1 MNGKLTRRQL
11 ICSLAC
17 PAVCF
22 LWGSLYI
29 VVYLANGSLFTNQPL
44 ADCGYFASIVLG
56 GIVPALITV
65 IGKVDTESYLKQ
77 RGFIILVV
85 FAAFRA
91 MTIGAMKP
99 IHFYLYIAIGLAA
112 ILYQILHVQ
121 DELTTH
127 SERAVLILSDPVIY
141 WTFNWAVTLWRVA
154 FESE

>member
-1 MNGKLTRRQL
+1 MNAKLTRRQL

-22 LWGSLYI
+22 LWGAVYI
-29 VVYLANGSLFTNQPL
+29 VVYLAAGALFTNQPL
-44 ADCGYFASIVLG
+44 ADCGYIAAVVLG

-85 FAAFRA
+85 FAAFKA
-91 MTIGAMKP
+91 MAIGSMKP

-121 DELTTH
+121 DDMTTR
-127 SERAVLILSDPVIY
+127 SERAVLILSDPTIY
-141 WTFNWAVTLWRVA
+141 WTFNWAVTLWHVA
-154 FESE
+154 FESR